1 MRKILNTYSKEEQ
14 ELLEKYM
21 EFYNKPYGL
30 FYEMRDGNVSKYFT
44 NNDSIKTPLYYDME
58 PMFSLN
64 HPNKVTKLIRE
75 NENDYI
81 SVFEGLI
88 KTYPIDKL
96 KDEYKRFYENN
107 VDKEL
112 KNIKASEIIK
122 VKDQNVKMSELSFT
136 SKDNISLIFF
146 MFPIR
151 KDVDPE
157 PLIKNMIDKFYWCG
171 YNFSHHNKIQD
182 TQINRKY
189 RNDYD
194 VYMIQFEAKY
204 TESEPKLS
212 DYLFHVSPSRYYD
225 KIRKRGLVPTSKS
238 VEFKYPERIYHFN
251 KVDVEI
257 IRKYGNKKVCDLRNT
272 SNQKYVNDDGFFVF
286 KINRDKLMNHPL
298 YKNGKLVF
306 YVDPCYSLEGILKS
320 DCEAIFTYNN
330 IPRELIEDDCMYFEV
345 EK

>member
-1 MRKILNTYSKEEQ
+1 MSKILNTYSKEEQ
-14 ELLEKYM
+14 DLMDKYM
-21 EFYNKPYGL
+21 DFYNKPYGL
-30 FYEMRDGNVSKYFT
+30 FYEMRDGNVSKYFK

-96 KDEYKRFYENN
+96 KNEYKKFYENN

-112 KNIKASEIIK
+112 RDIKASEIVK

-136 SKDNISLIFF
+136 SKDNTSLIFF
-146 MFPIR
+146 
-151 KDVDPE
+151 
-157 PLIKNMIDKFYWCG
+157 LIPVHKNVNPDSIIKKMIDDFYWCG
-171 YNFSHHNKIQD
+171 YNFSHHNKVKDIQV
-182 TQINRKY
+182 NEKY

-194 VYMIQFEAKY
+194 VYMIQFEAKFME
-204 TESEPKLS
+204 TNIKLS

-238 VEFKYPERIYHFN
+238 VEFKYPDRIYLFN
-251 KVDVEI
+251 KTDMEI
-257 IRKYGNKKVCDLRNT
+257 VKKYGNKKVCDLRTTN
-272 SNQKYVNDDGFFVF
+272 NQKYVNDDGFFVF
-286 KINRDKLMNHPL
+286 KINRDKLMIHQL

-306 YVDPCYSLEGILKS
+306 YIDPCYSPDGILKS
-320 DCEAIFTYNN
+320 ECEAIFTYNN
-330 IPRELIEDDCMYFEV
+330 IPRELIEDDCLYFEV